1 MRCRS
6 FFFCVLAASAVFA
19 VHAQTIY
26 KTIGPDGKPVYSDK
40 PPANPATKYSVIG
53 PPPAPPAQPEPA
65 EAGQAKPGQ
74 AKPAQPSTV
83 DPDLKNAV
91 IAVMAA
97 DDLVR
102 RYGEV
107 CSRAAPASAVH
118 FKEAM
123 GTWRKRNA
131 RIVAQQQRVLS
142 EAFTPAERA
151 AVEAVV
157 KAKNQRV
164 LDSFSRASEKEKPAW
179 CNESLKEISNGS
191 LDVYGKRDVSGP
203 LAKYRKKQQE

>member
-1 MRCRS
+1 MCSRRL
-6 FFFCVLAASAVFA
+6 FFCVVAVSAAFA
-19 VHAQTIY
+19 AHAQTIY

-40 PPANPATKYSVIG
+40 PPANPAAKYSVIG
-53 PPPAPPAQPEPA
+53 PKPSAPAQAEPAPAQ
-65 EAGQAKPGQ
+65 AGQP
-74 AKPAQPSTV
+74 KPAQPSTV
-83 DPDLKNAV
+83 DPDLENAV

-118 FKEAM
+118 LKEAIE
-123 GTWRKRNA
+123 TWRKRNG
-131 RIVAQQQRVLS
+131 RIVAQQQRILS

-151 AVEAVV
+151 AAEAVV

-164 LDSFSRASEKEKPAW
+164 LDSLSRASEKEKPAW
-179 CNESLKEISNGS
+179 CNESLAEISNGS
-191 LDVYGKRDVSGP
+191 LDVYAKRDVSGP
-203 LAKYRKKQQE
+203 LAKFRQKQQE